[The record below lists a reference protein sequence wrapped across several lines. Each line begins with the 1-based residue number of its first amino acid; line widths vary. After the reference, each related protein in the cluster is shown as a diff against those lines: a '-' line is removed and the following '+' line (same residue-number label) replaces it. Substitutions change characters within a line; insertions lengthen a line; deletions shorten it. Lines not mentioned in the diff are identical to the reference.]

1 MLLRIWVWNGW
12 KKEKK
17 EEKIIKW
24 LEGGD
29 ADVRGSWGDGV
40 RGRATKTCKMSKK
53 NESNDRKI
61 RRVIKRVSG
70 DKIWKKRSLSKGS
83 WKERKKW
90 RKVKTGKRRRRRRG
104 RSIRV
109 ESDVVGGGAKR
120 RKGKDKNQIKILETK
135 QKKKM
140 NMPKTEKPFS
150 VSQSA
155 ICR

>member
-90 RKVKTGKRRRRRRG
+90 RKVKTGKRRRRG